1 MKNEIRTASSITA
14 TTKAETNAK
23 ISDDTTTTTIYSDF
37 TVKSRWINFFNID
50 KGIRESINRTK
61 NYWI

>member
-23 ISDDTTTTTIYSDF
+23 ISDDATTTTIYSDF
-37 TVKSRWINFFNID
+37 TVKSR
-50 KGIRESINRTK
+50 
-61 NYWI
+61 

>member
-37 TVKSRWINFFNID
+37 TVKSR
-50 KGIRESINRTK
+50 
-61 NYWI
+61 